1 MKKPAK
7 IRLLLVD
14 DHFVVRMGL
23 MGAIHAEPD
32 MTLAA
37 ECGSGEQAI
46 ELFRQHAPDVTV
58 MDWRLPGMSG
68 VQTTEAIREEFPQ
81 ARVVLLSVYEGE
93 EDVFCAV
100 QAGVV
105 AYLPKSAERAELLA
119 AIRAVHSG
127 QTYFPPAIAAKLAAR
142 QARPELSRR
151 EREVLH
157 WVVLGRTNR
166 EIAQQLGIAE
176 VTVKLHVSSVLQ
188 KLGASDRTEAAT
200 EAIQRGII
208 HLE

>member
-1 MKKPAK
+1 VKKPAR

-14 DHFVVRMGL
+14 DHFIVRIGL
-23 MGAIHAEPD
+23 TGAIHAEAD
-32 MTLAA
+32 MTVAA

-46 ELFRQHAPDVTV
+46 ELFRQHLPDVTV

-68 VQTTEAIREEFPQ
+68 MQATEAIREEFPQ

-93 EDVFCAV
+93 EDVFRAV
-100 QAGVV
+100 QVGVA

-127 QTYFPPAIAAKLAAR
+127 RTYFPPAIAAKLAAR
-142 QARPELSRR
+142 QARPELSSR
-151 EREVLH
+151 ESEVLH

-166 EIAQQLGIAE
+166 EIARELGIAE
-176 VTVKLHVSSVLQ
+176 VTVKVRVGSVLQ
-188 KLGASDRTEAAT
+188 KLGARDRTEAST
-200 EAIQRGII
+200 LAIQRGIL

>member
-1 MKKPAK
+1 MKKPAR

-14 DHFVVRMGL
+14 DHFIVRIGL
-23 MGAIHAEPD
+23 TGAIHAEAD
-32 MTLAA
+32 MTVAA

-46 ELFRQHAPDVTV
+46 ELFRQHLPDVTV

-68 VQTTEAIREEFPQ
+68 MQATEAIREEFPQ

-93 EDVFCAV
+93 EDVFRAV
-100 QAGVV
+100 QVGVA

-127 QTYFPPAIAAKLAAR
+127 RTYFPPAIAAKLAAR
-142 QARPELSRR
+142 QARPELSSR
-151 EREVLH
+151 ESEVLH

-166 EIAQQLGIAE
+166 EIARELGIAE
-176 VTVKLHVSSVLQ
+176 VTVKVRVGSVLQ
-188 KLGASDRTEAAT
+188 KLGARDRTEAST
-200 EAIQRGII
+200 LAIQRGIL